1 MKKVFIDGSA
11 GTTGL
16 KVRERLSSRTDIEL
30 VVLSEDLRKDP
41 SARRDA
47 INSADV
53 AFLCLPDAAAVEAV
67 AMVENPSTVVIDT
80 STAHRTAE
88 GWEYGFPELRGRRER
103 IASSRRIANPGC
115 HASGFIALV
124 EPLVK
129 CGILPPDAPL
139 CAFSLTG
146 YSGGGK
152 KMIAQYELTNPLGGS
167 GDSPRRLDGDS
178 PRRLDGDSSRR
189 LDGDSPRQALP
200 LLFLGGRQYALAQAH
215 KHLPEMAAICG
226 ISRPPVFSPVVVPH
240 FSGMEVTVQ
249 LSADALK
256 GGIDAVRRCYGDYYC
271 APGLVSYAVDPAAAE
286 EGFLSSA
293 GLASSD
299 AMQVSAYGNGERV
312 VLVSRFDNLGKGASG
327 AAIQNMN
334 IALGCDEATGLVTS

>member
-30 VVLSEDLRKDP
+30 VVLSEDLRKNP

-67 AMVENPSTVVIDT
+67 EMVENPSTVVIDT

-129 CGILPPDAPL
+129 CGILPTDAPL

-152 KMIAQYELTNPLGGS
+152 KMIAQYESTNPLGGS
-167 GDSPRRLDGDS
+167 GDSP
-178 PRRLDGDSSRR
+178 RR

-249 LSADALK
+249 LFADALK
-256 GGIDAVRRCYGDYYC
+256 GGIDAVRSCYGDYYC

-334 IALGCDEATGLVTS
+334 LALGVEPTAGLVL

>member
-30 VVLSEDLRKDP
+30 VVLSEDLRKDQ

-167 GDSPRRLDGDS
+167 GDSPR
-178 PRRLDGDSSRR
+178 
-189 LDGDSPRQALP
+189 QALP

-249 LSADALK
+249 LFADALK
-256 GGIDAVRRCYGDYYC
+256 GGIDAVRSCYGDYYC